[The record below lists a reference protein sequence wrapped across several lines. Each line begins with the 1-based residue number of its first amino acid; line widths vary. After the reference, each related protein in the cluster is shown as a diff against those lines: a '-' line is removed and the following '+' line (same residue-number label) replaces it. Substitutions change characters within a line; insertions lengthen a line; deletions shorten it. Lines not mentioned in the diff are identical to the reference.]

1 MLVVGIK
8 DREIDPEYQIAEFK
22 ALFPDGPIVKL
33 PNSGYYSQENAPET
47 LVTLI
52 HQIHPDDLMDF
63 W

>member
-1 MLVVGIK
+1 MK
-8 DREIDPEYQIAEFK
+8 DSAIDPEYQIAEIK
-22 ALFPDGPIVKL
+22 ALFLDGPIVKL
-33 PNSGYYSQENAPET
+33 PNSGYYSQENAPEI